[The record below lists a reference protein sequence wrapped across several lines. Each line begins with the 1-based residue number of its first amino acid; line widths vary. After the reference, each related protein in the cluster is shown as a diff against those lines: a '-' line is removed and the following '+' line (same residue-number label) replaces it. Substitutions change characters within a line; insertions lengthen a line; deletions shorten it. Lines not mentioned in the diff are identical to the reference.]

1 MSMPNPS
8 RPSQR
13 LAPTARRRSILI
25 GLAAVVLA
33 AAAVVSPPAV
43 APQTVPSTTAAS
55 YLEGIDVSHWQGTIN
70 WTQVAAAGKKFAII
84 KATDGTSFIDNMYA
98 TNHAQAKA
106 AGLKTGA
113 YHFARPSSAIGN
125 AAAQAD
131 LFINTAQLGIN
142 DLLPAL
148 DLEVTGSLSVAALQ
162 GWVSEFLTRVV
173 QRTGVKPM
181 IYVSPAFWSKY
192 LGDTTMFA
200 DAGYNVLWI
209 AHWTTNASPTVPASN
224 WGGKGW
230 TFWQYTSD
238 GSVPGISGRV
248 DLDRFNGT
256 DMYRVMYSVFK
267 LTAPAPPPIKQGAD
281 GSASVA
287 ISRTNFTDG
296 VELSVSGLPAGV
308 DAQFPTNPTTANSAT
323 MSISVDAS
331 PTPVPV
337 GSYPITITGTG
348 AGLTKTVGAT
358 LVITDGIA
366 PTVKKPTVQLYTLSQ
381 LGTSSVPVLTRWS
394 ATDPSGIASYGL
406 QRQLG
411 TAPWTGV
418 ALPTATS
425 TSVVSA
431 APFAVRTGFHAR
443 ATDKNTNTSLW
454 TTGTGVIA
462 NVTQQSSTAVAR
474 AGSWRSASWTSASGG
489 SLLYSTRD
497 GSWAS
502 YRFAGGSIGW
512 VTTMGPT
519 RGVAKVYL
527 DGVYQK
533 TVNLY
538 RATELPRAIPFAANL
553 GGRAT
558 HTITIVVSGS
568 KRVDL
573 DAFVLLVP
581 ISA

>member
-1 MSMPNPS
+1 
-8 RPSQR
+8 
-13 LAPTARRRSILI
+13 
-25 GLAAVVLA
+25 
-33 AAAVVSPPAV
+33 
-43 APQTVPSTTAAS
+43 
-55 YLEGIDVSHWQGTIN
+55 
-70 WTQVAAAGKKFAII
+70 
-84 KATDGTSFIDNMYA
+84 
-98 TNHAQAKA
+98 
-106 AGLKTGA
+106 
-113 YHFARPSSAIGN
+113 
-125 AAAQAD
+125 
-131 LFINTAQLGIN
+131 
-142 DLLPAL
+142 
-148 DLEVTGSLSVAALQ
+148 
-162 GWVSEFLTRVV
+162 
-173 QRTGVKPM
+173 
-181 IYVSPAFWSKY
+181 
-192 LGDTTMFA
+192 
-200 DAGYNVLWI
+200 
-209 AHWTTNASPTVPASN
+209 
-224 WGGKGW
+224 
-230 TFWQYTSD
+230 
-238 GSVPGISGRV
+238 
-248 DLDRFNGT
+248 
-256 DMYRVMYSVFK
+256 
-267 LTAPAPPPIKQGAD
+267 
-281 GSASVA
+281 VA